1 MQPVTE
7 LTVTSEGHPLLVLRG
22 EEGVVSV
29 EGWTDEASGVVVGM
43 LTVHSPVPHA
53 VRCAAEECEFLGRC
67 YPVFGDWPTNFTAAE
82 YLVRGGRYLRL
93 AEQIATDWYFAYLT
107 PKGALFS

>member
-1 MQPVTE
+1 MQPVTAYGA
-7 LTVTSEGHPLLVLRG
+7 TPEGHPLLVLRG

-29 EGWTDEASGVVVGM
+29 EGWTDSGSGLAVGM

-53 VRCAAEECEFLGRC
+53 ARAEPEKCEFLGWC
-67 YPVFGDWPTNFTAAE
+67 YPVFGDWPTNFAAAE

-93 AEQIATDWYFAYLT
+93 ADEIARAWYESCLR
-107 PKGALFS
+107 PSGVRSS